1 MKSFEKFIK
10 EEVDLRGNKG
20 VPDDFMS
27 KSEEEAR
34 RSLGVRLDDE
44 RGEMPRIY
52 PEFQRNQIESERLLR
67 NNQDGRPLSREDF
80 EKRVEKLEKLAEKVV
95 REEFDDVL
103 KSGVKPV
110 ELQIK
115 LVPIGGVT
123 GEIPDIRDVPQQSE
137 QPEDEQ
143 PEDEQEEQDQEE
155 QDQEQD

>member
-1 MKSFEKFIK
+1 MKSFDKFIK

-20 VPDDFMS
+20 IPDDFMS

-52 PEFQRNQIESERLLR
+52 PDFQRNQMESERLLR
-67 NNQDGRPLSREDF
+67 NGQDGRPLSREDF

-137 QPEDEQ
+137 QPEE
-143 PEDEQEEQDQEE
+143 EQEHYDTWAHSTL
-155 QDQEQD
+155 

>member
-20 VPDDFMS
+20 IPSDFMS

-52 PEFQRNQIESERLLR
+52 PDFQRNQMESERLLR
-67 NNQDGRPLSREDF
+67 SDQNGRPLSREDF

-123 GEIPDIRDVPQQSE
+123 GEIPDITT
-137 QPEDEQ
+137 
-143 PEDEQEEQDQEE
+143 
-155 QDQEQD
+155 